1 MQKALVMNMR
11 NDLVA
16 LIDKMVNMIYAAA
29 SIEKTVMVGEAEVRR
44 HGLLTSPFGTNRS
57 KSVPLSSKL
66 GTVKTLLLHDNRI
79 QSFGL
84 NKNLSLR
91 RNLR

>member
-1 MQKALVMNMR
+1 MSFMKTG

-16 LIDKMVNMIYAAA
+16 LVDMLKDMTSAAT
-29 SIEKTVMVGEAEVRR
+29 SIEEKVVVGEAEVRR

-57 KSVPLSSKL
+57 KGVPLSSKL

-79 QSFGL
+79 QSFGT

>member
-1 MQKALVMNMR
+1 MQKALVMKTR

-16 LIDKMVNMIYAAA
+16 LIDKMGNVIYAAA
-29 SIEKTVMVGEAEVRR
+29 SIEKKVMVGEAEVRR
-44 HGLLTSPFGTNRS
+44 HGLLTSPFGTNQS
-57 KSVPLSSKL
+57 TGVPLSSKL
-66 GTVKTLLLHDNRI
+66 GTARTFLLHDNRI
-79 QSFGL
+79 RSFGL